1 VGEGNAN
8 IEVSSHLREHGSGG
22 EGSARAEVLE
32 ILEAIL
38 LAVVAVATA
47 LSGYQA
53 ARFDGISGRDYATA
67 SRYRVQS
74 EQTSLT
80 SNQTTIYNS
89 GTLTAWLQAEVAH
102 NTKLADLLARR
113 FTPNYEAA
121 FRIWLTMH
129 PLTNPAAP
137 PGPRY
142 IPQYKDPLVVVANA
156 LSAKSTEA
164 YDHGVES
171 RDHAD
176 DYVRLTVIL
185 AAVLFLIAIGQRF
198 RIRGVRLGVLG
209 IAGALIVYA
218 MVLLAIYPRA

>member
-8 IEVSSHLREHGSGG
+8 IEVSSHLREHGSHG
-22 EGSARAEVLE
+22 EGRARAEILE

-74 EQTSLT
+74 EQASLT
-80 SNQTTIYNS
+80 SNQTLIYNS
-89 GTLTAWLQAEVAH
+89 GTLTAWLQAETSHDAA
-102 NTKLADLLARR
+102 LAGILARR
-113 FTPNYEAA
+113 FTPNYAVA
-121 FRIWLTMH
+121 FKAWLKTD
-129 PLTNPAAP
+129 PLTNPKAP

-142 IPQYKDPLVVVANA
+142 VPEYHDPLIGVANE
-156 LSAKSTEA
+156 LSARSTEA
-164 YDHGVES
+164 YNHGVES
-171 RDHAD
+171 RDTAD
-176 DYVRLTVIL
+176 NYVRLTVIL

-198 RIRGVRLGVLG
+198 RIRGVRFGVLG
-209 IAGALIVYA
+209 VAGALIVYA
-218 MVLLAIYPRA
+218 MVLLATYPRA